1 MQNKKVKSKNFAYI
15 IIKEVQ
21 MIRINLQFFGGRGAT
36 SSVKGGSSS
45 AKGET
50 ELPQRAEYAMNNANP
65 NYLNPNA
72 EAEGW
77 HHNCQSCAVTFE
89 ALMRGE
95 DTEAVP
101 HKDGEP
107 WYEADG
113 KEHGWRDCFEGKQ
126 ETIYTG
132 YEDYVKAVKMRD
144 FAKAGKALNKVGV
157 INGIEGQ
164 TVAVNSKTAINRQ
177 MKKWGDGARATLEV
191 TWKDGSGGHIINVI
205 NKGGKP
211 IAIDAQSHQI
221 KDLGKLLSGAKRN
234 CTGLTRVD
242 NLKFTSDIQYL
253 TKGKQ

>member
-1 MQNKKVKSKNFAYI
+1 
-15 IIKEVQ
+15 

-36 SSVKGGSSS
+36 SSAKGGGSSG
-45 AKGET
+45 KGKKDI
-50 ELPQRAEYAMNNANP
+50 PQNVENAMNDTNP
-65 NYLNPNA
+65 NYSNQNA

-89 ALMRGE
+89 ALMRGD

-107 WYEADG
+107 FYLANG

-126 ETIYTG
+126 EDIYTG

-144 FAKAGKALNKVGV
+144 FAKAGKALNKIGV
-157 INGIEGQ
+157 IHGIEGQ

-191 TWKDGSGGHIINVI
+191 AWKDRSESHIVNVI
-205 NKGGKP
+205 YKGGKT
-211 IAIDAQSHQI
+211 IGIDAQSHEI
-221 KDLGKLLSGAKRN
+221 IDLGKMLKDARKN

-242 NLKFTSDIQYL
+242 NLKFTSDSQYL
-253 TKGKQ
+253 TKGKK